1 MREVVRVSWLKP
13 IIAGL
18 FVLGINTFMYYSGKR
33 DGYRRGYKAGYD
45 YGYEFGYWRRGRERK
60 ADDSDE

>member
-18 FVLGINTFMYYSGKR
+18 FVLVINAVMYLQARAS
-33 DGYRRGYKAGYD
+33 
-45 YGYEFGYWRRGRERK
+45 RESMVLTGLPVITCT
-60 ADDSDE
+60 AWQ